1 MIFEWLFI
9 KISMLKIGD
18 KKLINGWAFYDWA
31 NSVYSLVIST
41 AVFPLYYS
49 AVTDGKTV
57 FFIGMKWGHPDS
69 LYSYALSFSF
79 LVVAFISPILS
90 GIADYT
96 GSKKKFMKFFC
107 WMGGLSVASL
117 YFFDGLD
124 TVWIGIIFTILA
136 SIGFWASLVFYNAY
150 LPEVAH
156 QDQQDRAS
164 AKGFIY
170 GYTGS
175 VLLLILNLAM
185 IMYPGIFGF
194 DVSIDQ
200 AIRING
206 TEVQIAEAIKA
217 AESTASSMASRISFV
232 LVGVWWIGFAQIT
245 FKRLPNDV
253 YNKEPK
259 EDYIWRG
266 FRELK
271 VVAKEVVNYPV
282 LKRFLISFFLLSIGV
297 QTIILMAAI
306 FGSTELGLPTMNLIL
321 TILLVQIVAIFGA
334 FVFSRLSEKWGNI
347 KALKVTILIWMIVC
361 FAAFMLDKSQD
372 NVAYYFYG
380 LGVLLGFV
388 QGAIQSLTR
397 STYSKLLPETEDHAT
412 YFSFYDVTEKIAIV
426 LGTFVYGFLYE
437 ITDSMQW
444 SVLCLAIFFLASFIV
459 LSTLKKTKHV
469 Y

>member
-1 MIFEWLFI
+1 
-9 KISMLKIGD
+9 MLKIGD

-49 AVTDGKTV
+49 AVTEGKTV
-57 FFIGMKWGHPDS
+57 SFLWMKWDHPDS

-107 WMGGLSVASL
+107 WMGGLSVSSL
-117 YFFDGLD
+117 YFFDGVD

-150 LPEVAH
+150 LPEVARP
-156 QDQQDRAS
+156 DQQDRAS

-175 VLLLILNLAM
+175 VLLLILNLVM
-185 IMYPGIFGF
+185 IQMPDLFGI
-194 DVSIDQ
+194 
-200 AIRING
+200 
-206 TEVQIAEAIKA
+206 T
-217 AESTASSMASRISFV
+217 TAMASRISFV
-232 LVGVWWIGFAQIT
+232 LVGFWWIGFAQIT
-245 FKRLPNDV
+245 FKRLPNDI
-253 YNKEPK
+253 YNKKPK

-271 VVAKEVVNYPV
+271 IVAKEVTNFPV

-306 FGSTELGLPTMNLIL
+306 FGSSELGLPTMNLIV
-321 TILLVQIVAIFGA
+321 TILLVQIVAILGA
-334 FVFSRLSEKWGNI
+334 FVFSRISEKWGNI
-347 KALKVTILIWMIVC
+347 KALKVTILIWMVVC
-361 FAAFMLDKSQD
+361 FAAFLLDKNQE

-397 STYSKLLPETEDHAT
+397 STYSKLLPDTEDHAT

-426 LGTFVYGFLYE
+426 LGTFVYGFLYD

>member
-1 MIFEWLFI
+1 MY
-9 KISMLKIGD
+9 KIGD

-49 AVTDGKTV
+49 AVTDGKV
-57 FFIGMKWGHPDS
+57 VRFLGMDWDHPDS

-107 WMGGLSVASL
+107 WLGGLSVCSL
-117 YFFDGLD
+117 YFFDGID
-124 TVWIGIIFTILA
+124 TVWIGIVFTVLA

-156 QDQQDRAS
+156 PEQQDRAS

-170 GYTGS
+170 GYIGS
-175 VLLLILNLAM
+175 ILLLIANLVM
-185 IMYPGIFGF
+185 IQMPDMFGI
-194 DVSIDQ
+194 
-200 AIRING
+200 
-206 TEVQIAEAIKA
+206 
-217 AESTASSMASRISFV
+217 TAGMASRISFV
-232 LVGVWWIGFAQIT
+232 MVGVWWIGFAQIT
-245 FKRLPNDV
+245 FKRLPDDI
-253 YNKEPK
+253 YNKQPDN
-259 EDYIWRG
+259 DYIWKG

-271 VVAKEVVNYPV
+271 IVAKEVMNYPT

-306 FGSTELGLPTMNLIL
+306 FGSSELGLPAMNLIV

-334 FVFSRLSEKWGNI
+334 AIFSRLSEKWGNI
-347 KALKVTILIWMIVC
+347 KALKVTLGIWTLVC
-361 FAAFMLDKSQD
+361 FCAFLLDKSQP

-380 LGVLLGFV
+380 LGGLLGLV

-426 LGTFVYGFLYE
+426 LGTAVYGLLYA

-459 LSTLKKTKHV
+459 LSTLKKTKYV
-469 Y
+469 E

>member
-1 MIFEWLFI
+1 
-9 KISMLKIGD
+9 MLKIGD
-18 KKLINGWAFYDWA
+18 KKLIKGWAFYDWA

-49 AVTDGKTV
+49 AVTEGKTV
-57 FFIGMKWGHPDS
+57 SFLWMKWDHPDS

-107 WMGGLSVASL
+107 WMGGLSVSGL
-117 YFFDGLD
+117 YFFDGVD

-150 LPEVAH
+150 LPEVARP
-156 QDQQDRAS
+156 DQQDRAS

-175 VLLLILNLAM
+175 VLLLILNLVM
-185 IMYPGIFGF
+185 IQMPDLFGI
-194 DVSIDQ
+194 
-200 AIRING
+200 
-206 TEVQIAEAIKA
+206 T
-217 AESTASSMASRISFV
+217 TAMASRISFV
-232 LVGVWWIGFAQIT
+232 LVGAWWIGFAQIT
-245 FKRLPNDV
+245 FKRLPNDI
-253 YNKEPK
+253 YNKKPK

-271 VVAKEVVNYPV
+271 IVAKEVTNYPV

-306 FGSTELGLPTMNLIL
+306 FGSSELGLPTMNLIV
-321 TILLVQIVAIFGA
+321 TILLVQIVAILGA
-334 FVFSRLSEKWGNI
+334 FVFSRISEKWGNI
-347 KALKVTILIWMIVC
+347 KALKVTILIWMVVC
-361 FAAFMLDKSQD
+361 FAAFMLDKNQE

-397 STYSKLLPETEDHAT
+397 STYSKLLPDTEDHAT